1 MKRPELKKQI
11 ALPLLAAVAF
21 GVVLYVFNQFRPPE
35 SPSGATEQVRLSEP
49 TPSATEQIKPPEPT
63 PSPTKEQRMS
73 FVAQE
78 WTRNLISVFFFLSLS
93 LIAVRA
99 LGELVFFVF
108 RKRKGYEAPSLMRDI
123 FSLVAYVISI
133 ALILKYF
140 FPNLSFGALLSGSAL
155 LGIILGLAL
164 QDTLGN
170 LFAGISLHADK
181 PFQVGDVIT
190 VGLWTGVVESI
201 TWRAV
206 KLKTFQNHT
215 ILVSNSSIAKES
227 IEVCPRDN
235 ANARIV
241 FFSALYSDSPIKVIH
256 TVREAVREC
265 DNVLR
270 YMTPVVRIRS
280 LADSGVEYEVKYWL
294 SDYARYND
302 TDALVRQRVWY
313 AFHRNGLGFP
323 FPTRTVYMEQ
333 PAAGNRAGHDTET
346 LAERLSAVDIFSP
359 LSSEELTTLAMN
371 AAGRVFAPGETIIRA
386 GDRGSS
392 MFIVHHGSVDVR
404 VDNNGQSMTIK
415 TLREGAF
422 FGEMALFTGEPRTA
436 NIVAAEE
443 TEVLEIGHDAMK
455 HLFETNPDLVESLS
469 HTINER
475 RIQLAANSP
484 AAATE
489 EETPA
494 GLLDKIKRFFRLD

>member
-1 MKRPELKKQI
+1 MRRPELKKQI
-11 ALPLLAAVAF
+11 ALPLAAAVVF
-21 GVVLYVFNQFRPPE
+21 GLIFYVLYQFRMPVPA
-35 SPSGATEQVRLSEP
+35 PGAADDVRVSYLAQV
-49 TPSATEQIKPPEPT
+49 
-63 PSPTKEQRMS
+63 
-73 FVAQE
+73 
-78 WTRNLISVFFFLSLS
+78 WTRNLISVFFFVSLA

-99 LGELVFFVF
+99 LNELIFFVF

-123 FSLVAYVISI
+123 FSLAAYVVSV

-140 FPNLSFGALLSGSAL
+140 FPDLSFGALLSGSAL

-190 VGLWTGVVESI
+190 VGKWTGVVESI

-206 KLKTFQNHT
+206 KIKTFQNHT

-235 ANARIV
+235 ANARVV
-241 FFSALYSDSPIKVIH
+241 FFAAHYADSPVKVIH
-256 TVREAVREC
+256 AVREAVREC

-270 YMTPVVRIRS
+270 YMTPVVRIRNFG
-280 LADSGVEYEVKYWL
+280 DSAVEYEVKYWL

-313 AFHRNGLGFP
+313 AFRRNGLTFAY
-323 FPTRTVYMEQ
+323 PTRTVHVVE
-333 PAAGNRAGHDTET
+333 AAAERDGRQDAET
-346 LAERLSAVDIFSP
+346 LAERLAAVDIFSP
-359 LSSEELTTLAMN
+359 LSSDELSMLALN
-371 AAGRVFAPGETIIRA
+371 SAGRVFAPGETIIRA
-386 GDRGSS
+386 GDPGSS
-392 MFIVHHGSVDVR
+392 MFVVHRGSVDVR
-404 VDNNGQSMTIK
+404 VDNNGTRTTIK
-415 TLREGAF
+415 TLGEGDF

-436 NIVAAEE
+436 NIIAAEE

-455 HLFETNPDLVESLS
+455 TLFDTNPGLVESLS

-475 RIQLAANSP
+475 RHQLAANSP
-484 AAATE
+484 AAAIE
-489 EETPA
+489 QDTPD
-494 GLLDKIKRFFRLD
+494 GILGKIKRFFRLD